1 MWAWGGRC
9 GGRAQDGSIR
19 KCKRFSR
26 LSKTVK
32 HKCLRV
38 CLYKGTVWGL
48 LPMDLVIGDCPWR
61 VLAKE
66 IDGAKP
72 ALFFAMM
79 VKVDDDLRGANAQL

>member
-1 MWAWGGRC
+1 
-9 GGRAQDGSIR
+9 
-19 KCKRFSR
+19 
-26 LSKTVK
+26 
-32 HKCLRV
+32 
-38 CLYKGTVWGL
+38 
-48 LPMDLVIGDCPWR
+48 MDLVIGDCPWR